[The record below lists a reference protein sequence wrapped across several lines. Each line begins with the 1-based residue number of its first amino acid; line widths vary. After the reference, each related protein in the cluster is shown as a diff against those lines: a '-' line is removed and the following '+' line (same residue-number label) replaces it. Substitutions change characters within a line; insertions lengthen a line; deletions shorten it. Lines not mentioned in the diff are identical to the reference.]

1 MTSPSGSNLSKSQIN
16 WINSCLR
23 ILEKHNSFGRVKIIA
38 VAIKSGR
45 IIGIGYNYF
54 PCRRPGRGI
63 YNLMG
68 THAEADLLSK
78 YDVSNCTVY
87 IVGRTN
93 SNILKTTKPCPRCNN
108 LLINSKVKQIIYRD
122 TDGNWVQRKRTQLEP
137 QFIKAITV

>member
-1 MTSPSGSNLSKSQIN
+1 MTGSLSNTLSKSQLN

-23 ILEKHNSFGRVKIIA
+23 ILEKHNSFGRVSIIA
-38 VAIKSGR
+38 VAIKSSR
-45 IIGIGYNYF
+45 IVGIGYNYF
-54 PCRRPGRGI
+54 PCRRPGKGI

-68 THAEADLLSK
+68 THAEADLLSR

-122 TDGNWVQRKRTQLEP
+122 IDGNWVQRKRTELTP
-137 QFIKAITV
+137 QFVKTITV